1 MMKSSDLR
9 IKLVCFS
16 IAIVLIPMIILY
28 LIILAFFNSRSLE
41 ESRRYAYNNIQ
52 NVSQSIDSALTGL
65 NEITLYML
73 VNNWVYD
80 YLTGDSSNNAY
91 IRVNNSLQ
99 FLPFTSKYYHTIS
112 ILSDNHYTLNSGRYH
127 NIFLTRA
134 EREKADTINGG
145 SFLSIQGDGIY
156 LIRLMRNFN
165 RLSESIGYTKI
176 LLNQSALLELFSTPG
191 ELPETGYILLCED
204 GVLLQSG
211 GVPQALPRNSAFRFE
226 NLGTQTDSALL
237 EVENKTYIYSS
248 RPVFHG
254 KAVIVSV
261 LDRDKLYR
269 IDSLLI
275 ESIAVGLLMSVFFVI
290 ILSYYYTRRVFDPLE
305 RLGEAMRT
313 IDQKDFEFGFS
324 VKGSNEIT
332 TLVDQF
338 NLMCRRLKML
348 YGEIYKNRLKLKEA
362 ELEVLQ
368 SRINPHFLCNTLDTI
383 YWMSE
388 MSRTWKISSMVRSL
402 SMLFRSSLEN
412 TEGSLVPFQ
421 AEQEHVQCYLAIQKV
436 RYQDQITFEF
446 YVQEDLGGIPV
457 LKLLLQPVVEN
468 AIVHGVEKSD
478 GGGGRVVINVY
489 REDDDIIYGVFNTG
503 NPVDTGEMD
512 ALMAE
517 ENTARRGMAIRNIN
531 SRIKMYFGGEYG
543 LSFENQRSGG
553 VLATIRQPVKTG
565 QIHVKTAD
573 R

>member
-1 MMKSSDLR
+1 MIKTNDLR
-9 IKLVCFS
+9 VKLVCFS

-28 LIILAFFNSRSLE
+28 LIILAFFNSRSLS
-41 ESRRYAYNNIQ
+41 ESRRYAYYNIQ
-52 NVSQSIDSALTGL
+52 NVGQSLDSAFTGL

-73 VNNWVYD
+73 INNWVYD
-80 YLTGDSSNNAY
+80 YLTGDSSNSAY

-99 FLPFTSKYYHTIS
+99 FLPFTSKYYHSIS
-112 ILSDNHYTLNSGRYH
+112 ILSDNHNTLNSGRYH

-134 EREKADTINGG
+134 EREKADMINGG
-145 SFLSIQGDGIY
+145 SFLSIQDDGIY

-176 LLNQSALLELFSTPG
+176 LLNQSALMELLSTPDQ
-191 ELPETGYILLCED
+191 LPETGYLLLCED

-211 GVPQALPRNSAFRFE
+211 GIPGTLPENDAFRFE
-226 NLGTQTDSALL
+226 KLGKSGVDSALL
-237 EVENKTYIYSS
+237 KIENKTYMYSS

-254 KAVIVSV
+254 KAAIVSV

-269 IDSLLI
+269 IDSLLV
-275 ESIAVGLLMSVFFVI
+275 ESIAAGLLMSVFFVI
-290 ILSYYYTRRVFDPLE
+290 VLSYYYTKRVFDPLE
-305 RLGEAMRT
+305 KLGEAMRT

-324 VKGSNEIT
+324 VRGSNEIT

-338 NLMCRRLKML
+338 NLMCGRLRTL
-348 YGEIYKNRLKLKEA
+348 YGEIYKNRLRLKEA
-362 ELEVLQ
+362 ELEVLE
-368 SRINPHFLCNTLDTI
+368 SKINPHFLCNTLDTI

-412 TEGSLVPFQ
+412 AEGSLVPFR
-421 AEQEHVQCYLAIQKV
+421 AEQQHVQCYLAIQKV

-446 YVQEDLGGIPV
+446 YIQEDLDGIPV

-468 AIVHGVEKSD
+468 AIVHGAEKSD
-478 GGGGRVVINVY
+478 GGRVVINVY

-503 NPVDTGEMD
+503 DPVNINEMD

-517 ENTARRGMAIRNIN
+517 ENTSRRGMAIRNIN
-531 SRIKMYFGGEYG
+531 SRIKMYFGSEYG
-543 LSFENQRSGG
+543 LGFANQSGGG
-553 VLATIRQPVKTG
+553 VLVTIRQPVKTG
-565 QIHVKTAD
+565 HHAKAVD